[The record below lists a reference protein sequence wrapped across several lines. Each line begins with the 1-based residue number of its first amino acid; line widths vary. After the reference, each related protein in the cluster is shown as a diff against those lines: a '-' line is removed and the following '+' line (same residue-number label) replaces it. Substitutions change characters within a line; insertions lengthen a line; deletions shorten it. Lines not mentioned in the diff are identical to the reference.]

1 MYDYKYDSE
10 LVELENSCIFFIFQ
24 QLTVN
29 ENAPVLPNEIQDWI
43 SFKSID
49 ISNISLQCFV
59 FINSI
64 RNKKIQIQ

>member
-10 LVELENSCIFFIFQ
+10 IVELEHSCIFFIFQ
-24 QLTVN
+24 QLTFN